1 MIEAGNVYLAPP
13 DYHLLL
19 GDGYFSLSV
28 DAPERY
34 SRPSIDIAFESAADA
49 YGARV
54 VGVVLTGANQD
65 GSRGLRYIIDHGGA
79 GIVQDPVSAEVRVM
93 PAAAMRA
100 APLAEVLPLAGIA
113 ARLVAMQPARTARR
127 EAR

>member
-49 YGARV
+49 YHARV
-54 VGVVLTGANQD
+54 IGVVLTGANQD
-65 GSRGLRYIIDHGGA
+65 GARGLRYIIDQGGA
-79 GIVQDPVSAEVRVM
+79 GIVQDPASAEVRVM
-93 PAAAMRA
+93 PAAAIRA
-100 APLAEVLPLAGIA
+100 APQAEVLPLASIA
-113 ARLVAMQPARTARR
+113 ARLISMQPARAAKR
-127 EAR
+127 EGR